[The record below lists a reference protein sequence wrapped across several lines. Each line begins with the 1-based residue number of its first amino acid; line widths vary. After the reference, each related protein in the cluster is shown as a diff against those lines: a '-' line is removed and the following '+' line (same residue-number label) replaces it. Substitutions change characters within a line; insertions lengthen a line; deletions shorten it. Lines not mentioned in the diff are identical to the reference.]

1 MSATQVLA
9 WMAAVQGLMNVAP
22 DVIAFA
28 GKAKQW
34 VDDLF
39 SQKMISAEQQNAL
52 HARVTEI
59 CRAALLGQEPSHWQ
73 VEADP
78 E

>member
-1 MSATQVLA
+1 MSATQVIA
-9 WMAAVQGLMNVAP
+9 WMAAVQGLMNIAP
-22 DVIAFA
+22 DVFAFA

-34 VDDLF
+34 VNDLYT
-39 SQKMISAEQQNAL
+39 QGIISAAQQDAL
-52 HARVTEI
+52 NERVTAI
-59 CRAALLGQEPSHWQ
+59 CEAVMKNEEPSHWQ

>member
-1 MSATQVLA
+1 MSATQIVA
-9 WMAAVQGLMNVAP
+9 WMAVVQGLMAVAP
-22 DVIAFA
+22 DVIAFG
-28 GKAKQW
+28 GKVKQW

-39 SQKMISAEQQNAL
+39 SQRLISAAQQDAL

-59 CRAALLGQEPSHWQ
+59 CRAALLNQTPSHWQ